1 MVFDNIAGD
10 IGLTPKYDI
19 IDLPVTLDLN
29 ECDEFFL
36 TRPPPSGVFYVN
48 CNCPW
53 VLIEYLF

>member
-36 TRPPPSGVFYVN
+36 TIPPPSGVFYVN
-48 CNCPW
+48 CNCA
-53 VLIEYLF
+53 